1 VVGRIRGDVPN
12 PQALNSNQATVTYT
26 RQARAPSELS
36 VIAEPEDHRAQAA
49 PASDKPLRSLWRRRI
64 GRYLTSSASDPLLL
78 HGDSLRVLKAMPDD
92 SVDFV
97 MTSPPYWS
105 HREYEAGGIGQEKT
119 YVEYLTNILDI
130 TREVRRVLKSSG
142 SFWLNIG
149 DGYNK
154 KKSMTGLPW
163 RLAIKMIDEQQW
175 VMRNEVVWNKVKG
188 GFGNR
193 RDRLE
198 NVHESIFHFVKQ
210 STGYF
215 YDADA
220 IRTKPRQGRVID
232 GMIVSATGVKG
243 IRYQRQIELSTAL
256 NDEEKERASAELN
269 VMLEKIRGGELH
281 DFRMMIRGYHR
292 PPHSNHE
299 RVSGRARE
307 LQEKGFC
314 FLRYHPKGTRPS
326 DVWDILPE
334 DSHRSDIHCAPYPLD
349 LCRNPILA
357 SCPPD
362 GIVLDP
368 FCGTGTTLLAAL
380 TANRK
385 SIGIDISQEYL
396 KIAENRLK
404 LYKTENI

>member
-1 VVGRIRGDVPN
+1 MTRGAAVDDY
-12 PQALNSNQATVTYT
+12 L
-26 RQARAPSELS
+26 RAET
-36 VIAEPEDHRAQAA
+36 EM
-49 PASDKPLRSLWRRRI
+49 
-64 GRYLTSSASDPLLL
+64 PLLL
-78 HGDSLRVLKAMPDD
+78 HGDAVRVLKLMPDECI
-92 SVDFV
+92 DFV
-97 MTSPPYWS
+97 MTSPPYWT

-119 YVEYLTNILDI
+119 HVEYLDNLLAVISEI
-130 TREVRRVLKSSG
+130 RRVLKPTG

-149 DGYNK
+149 DGYNS
-154 KKSMTGLPW
+154 KKSMLGLPW
-163 RLAIKMIDEQQW
+163 RLAIRMMDEQRW
-175 VMRNEVVWNKVKG
+175 VMRNEVIWNKVKG

-193 RDRLE
+193 KDRLE
-198 NVHESIFHFVKQ
+198 NVHESVFHFVKEPV
-210 STGYF
+210 GYY

-220 IRTKPRQGRVID
+220 IRTKPREGRVVD

-256 NDEEKERASAELN
+256 NPEEKTDATNALN
-269 VMLEKIRGGELH
+269 AMLEKIRTGELH

-299 RVSGRARE
+299 KVSGRARE

-334 DSHRSDIHCAPYPLD
+334 DTHRSDIHFAPYPID

-357 SCPPD
+357 SCPP
-362 GIVLDP
+362 GGVILDP

-380 TANRK
+380 TASRK
-385 SIGIDISQEYL
+385 SIGIDVSHEYL
-396 KIAENRLK
+396 RIAGERLK
-404 LYKTENI
+404 STRTKNLI